1 MVSDS
6 NYWLIAADGRQY
18 FFIEYRNLPS
28 ETIGVPPLA
37 RAIVPS
43 GTARKA
49 AGELWRLRPVG
60 QTGLRVEVILRL
72 PEATLQG
79 YRGKSGGRLDAFHPP
94 FPSPAVLEAQRT
106 PPGER
111 PPEVKNH

>member
-1 MVSDS
+1 MYHYHNEKTGGLQPKKTVISCCNI
-6 NYWLIAADGRQY
+6 NYGFVAR
-18 FFIEYRNLPS
+18 
-28 ETIGVPPLA
+28 GVWIP
-37 RAIVPS
+37 
-43 GTARKA
+43 GRKA
-49 AGELWRLRPVG
+49 AGGLRRLRPAG

>member
-1 MVSDS
+1 MTVGLLQAVSPS
-6 NYWLIAADGRQY
+6 TIPYFVQIKKSRKQNYG
-18 FFIEYRNLPS
+18 F
-28 ETIGVPPLA
+28 VA
-37 RAIVPS
+37 RWGWMP
-43 GTARKA
+43 GRKA
-49 AGELWRLRPVG
+49 AGERRRLWPAR

>member
-1 MVSDS
+1 MLRKRIVALLAAGAMLTGTLAGCGNSDS
-6 NYWLIAADGRQY
+6 GSKMCIRDR
-18 FFIEYRNLPS
+18 
-28 ETIGVPPLA
+28 
-37 RAIVPS
+37 
-43 GTARKA
+43 
-49 AGELWRLRPVG
+49 

-94 FPSPAVLEAQRT
+94 FPSPAVHEAQRT

>member
-1 MVSDS
+1 MEV
-6 NYWLIAADGRQY
+6 
-18 FFIEYRNLPS
+18 FFYALPAQLYL
-28 ETIGVPPLA
+28 EIITE
-37 RAIVPS
+37 
-43 GTARKA
+43 K
-49 AGELWRLRPVG
+49 EFVG
-60 QTGLRVEVILRL
+60 FVNSSEVILRL

-106 PPGER
+106 PPGEW

>member
-1 MVSDS
+1 MVSNS
-6 NYWLIAADGRQY
+6 NYWLIAADWRQY
-18 FFIEYRNLPS
+18 FFIKYRNLPP

-49 AGELWRLRPVG
+49 AGDLRRLRPAR

-94 FPSPAVLEAQRT
+94 FPSPAVHEAQWT

>member
-1 MVSDS
+1 MISAS
-6 NYWLIAADGRQY
+6 NYWLIAANWRQY
-18 FFIEYRNLPS
+18 FFIEFLYLLS
-28 ETIGVPPLA
+28 ETIWVPPLTS
-37 RAIVPS
+37 AIVPS

-49 AGELWRLRPVG
+49 AGDLRRLRPAG